1 MRINTAKAKMLEGHP
16 AFGYALALGSPEMA
30 EVLGESGIDFLLL
43 DRQHGSWGEDSTIRA
58 LAYLARSEAVPMA
71 RVATNHYDQIG
82 RLLDEGMLGIVVPM
96 VDTPE
101 QAQAAADACR
111 FPPLGKR
118 SYGWGR
124 ARVYGSDYP
133 YRSDAE
139 VFLAIQLES
148 ATAVENA
155 EAILSTPGI
164 DGCWV
169 GPADLAFS
177 MGFHP
182 DEIPQRDEH
191 QRALESVV
199 QACRNTG
206 TIPGI
211 AGGTPEDGL
220 RYAAMGFQFIT
231 AGSDIGFLS
240 EGAIAGAAKLS
251 GITT

>member
-1 MRINTAKAKMLEGHP
+1 
-16 AFGYALALGSPEMA
+16 
-30 EVLGESGIDFLLL
+30 
-43 DRQHGSWGEDSTIRA
+43 
-58 LAYLARSEAVPMA
+58 
-71 RVATNHYDQIG
+71 
-82 RLLDEGMLGIVVPM
+82 MLGIVVPM

-124 ARVYGSDYP
+124 ARVYGGDYP

-148 ATAVENA
+148 AAAVENA
-155 EAILSTPGI
+155 EAILATPGV

-231 AGSDIGFLS
+231 AGSDIGFLL